1 MLIGNF
7 LIIYL
12 IFARLIELRLS
23 HNNTKKLLGLG
34 AKEFFPFHYKFIVL
48 FHAFFLI
55 YFFVNSFFVD
65 DIDFYFLLAFFFI
78 QILRYKTLSDLGEY
92 WTTRIIVLENAPL
105 TNNGIYKYLK
115 HPNYIIV
122 FIEVFLVCLIF
133 YDYLALVFFSSI
145 NLFLLIIRIYYE
157 EKANKHRIKHLK
169 S

>member
-48 FHAFFLI
+48 FHTFFLI

-92 WTTRIIVLENAPL
+92 WTTRIIVLENVPL

-122 FIEVFLVCLIF
+122 FIEVFLICLIF
-133 YDYLALVFFSSI
+133 HDYLALVFFSSI

>member
-48 FHAFFLI
+48 FHTFFLI
-55 YFFVNSFFVD
+55 YFFINSFFVD
-65 DIDFYFLLAFFFI
+65 DMDFYLLLVFFFI
-78 QILRYKTLSDLGEY
+78 QILRYKTLTDLGEY

-105 TNNGIYKYLK
+105 TSNGIYKYLK

-122 FIEVFLVCLIF
+122 FIEVFLICLIF
-133 YDYLALVFFSSI
+133 YDYLALVFFSSV
-145 NLFLLIIRIYYE
+145 NLFLLSIRIYYE
-157 EKANKHRIKHLK
+157 NKANKQRIKN
-169 S
+169 

>member
-48 FHAFFLI
+48 FHTFFLI

-65 DIDFYFLLAFFFI
+65 DMDFIFLLAFFFI

-92 WTTRIIVLENAPL
+92 WTTRIIVLENVPL

-122 FIEVFLVCLIF
+122 FIEVFLICLIF
-133 YDYLALVFFSSI
+133 HDYLALVFFSSI

-157 EKANKHRIKHLK
+157 EKANKHRIKH
-169 S
+169 

>member
-1 MLIGNF
+1 M
-7 LIIYL
+7 
-12 IFARLIELRLS
+12 
-23 HNNTKKLLGLG
+23 
-34 AKEFFPFHYKFIVL
+34 
-48 FHAFFLI
+48 
-55 YFFVNSFFVD
+55 
-65 DIDFYFLLAFFFI
+65 
-78 QILRYKTLSDLGEY
+78 RYKTLSDLGEY

-157 EKANKHRIKHLK
+157 EKANKHRIIH
-169 S
+169 

>member
-48 FHAFFLI
+48 FHTFFLI

-105 TNNGIYKYLK
+105 TNNGIYEYLK

-122 FIEVFLVCLIF
+122 FIEVFLICLIF
-133 YDYLALVFFSSI
+133 HDYLALVFFSSI

-157 EKANKHRIKHLK
+157 EKANKHRIKH
-169 S
+169 